1 MAISLTTSWQNL
13 STAPAEYFR
22 TWTSGYVYNY
32 TARAQ
37 ARYQVVNGQYQI
49 QMRLSIGTD
58 HGGGW
63 SGTNRY
69 YRLRFLTNP
78 GASGDSTYR
87 QDTHSWMATGPQSYY
102 LYLAGETANPVYKV
116 TTPGTV
122 EAITWHYE
130 VGGSG
135 TTAIDVSKDVVIPA
149 QKPEQPEI
157 KVEQTSATSVEV
169 TYGTMSFCI
178 PNTGTVT
185 LYGGTSP
192 NPTTVL
198 DTYSGEGYT
207 QYGDTGLTT
216 GTTYYYRAKAENAQV
231 SSDYSVEV
239 AITPSGTTEPKYYGS
254 VTDESTRILKMYG
267 SVNSQSKRIDKIY
280 GSVGGQAKR
289 IFQFGL
295 LICYIRGR
303 TLPPLRVGPANPRRR
318 DNRRG
323 KWQSKPDQE
332 W

>member
-32 TARAQ
+32 TAKAQ
-37 ARYQVVNGQYQI
+37 ARYQIVNGQYQI
-49 QMRLSIGTD
+49 QMRLSMGTD
-58 HGGGW
+58 HSGGW

-87 QDTHSWMATGPQSYY
+87 QDTHSWLATGPQSYY

-135 TTAIDVSKDVVIPA
+135 TTAIDVSKDVVIPT

-169 TYGTMSFCI
+169 TYGTMSFGI

-185 LYGGTSP
+185 LYGDTSP

-198 DTYSGEGYT
+198 DTQT
-207 QYGDTGLTT
+207 TT
-216 GTTYYYRAKAENAQV
+216 GPHTFLHSNLTVGDTYYYRVIATNGQQ

-239 AITPSGTTEPKYYGS
+239 AVTIQGTTSPK
-254 VTDESTRILKMYG
+254 TYG
-267 SVNSQSKRIDKIY
+267 SVNSDATKITKMYGPVSNQATTITKIY

-289 IFQFGL
+289 IF
-295 LICYIRGR
+295 
-303 TLPPLRVGPANPRRR
+303 
-318 DNRRG
+318 
-323 KWQSKPDQE
+323 
-332 W
+332 